1 MTAFDP
7 ERTIARVLFDA
18 PEMAGVMIEDA
29 DSLAQ
34 LSDAARRAHREEL
47 TPLSFLERSVLVYPQ
62 RVAISYE
69 GRHYTYRE
77 LGERVNRLA
86 SALLRAGLEKG
97 DRVAYVCP
105 NIPAL
110 LEAHFAVPLAGGVLV
125 ALNYRLGAED
135 IARILDHSGAR
146 FLFVDHE
153 FEHLAANAGDRVSVV
168 RIDDTGVSDDPYEAF
183 LAQGSPEPLAS
194 VVVDENDAISI
205 NYTSGTTG
213 LPKGAVYHHRGAYLN
228 ALGEVIET
236 RMTSESVHLWTLPMF
251 HCNGWCFAWAV
262 TAVGGRHVCLRKV
275 DPGRI
280 WDLIDE
286 EGITHYNAAPTV
298 QTSLISNAKAH
309 RIGNEIITCVSG
321 SPPSRELFAGL
332 RQLGITPIHVYG
344 ATELYGPYMICEPQP
359 EWSQLPLEEQAALLS
374 RQGVNYVVA
383 CPVRVVDADGFDV
396 PADGTT
402 LGEVLMRGN
411 TVMTG
416 YFRDREQTEAT
427 LADGWYHSGDL
438 GVRHPDGYV
447 ELRDRKK
454 DIIISGGENI
464 SSIEVEHAIREHPAV
479 VDVAVVSTPD
489 EKWGERPK
497 AFVEIADGAQV
508 SPEDIKAFAE
518 QKLPR
523 YMRPDS
529 VEFTKLTRTAT
540 GKIEKKNLREREWA
554 GRDRKVG

>member
-1 MTAFDP
+1 VAETS
-7 ERTIARVLFDA
+7 
-18 PEMAGVMIEDA
+18 GVMIQDVDYPVQPSE
-29 DSLAQ
+29 S
-34 LSDAARRAHREEL
+34 ARRAHREEL
-47 TPLSFLERSVLVYPQ
+47 TPISFLERSVLVYPS
-62 RVAISYE
+62 RIAVTHE
-69 GRHYTYRE
+69 DRRYTYRE

-110 LEAHFAVPLAGGVLV
+110 LEAHFGVPLAGGVLV
-125 ALNYRLGAED
+125 ALNYRLGAEE
-135 IARILDHSGAR
+135 IAGILDHCGAR

-153 FEHLAANAGDRVSVV
+153 YEHLAAQADERVTVV
-168 RIDDTGVSDDPYEAF
+168 RVDDTGAPDDPYEAF
-183 LAQGSPEPLAS
+183 LGEGSPERLAS
-194 VVVDENDAISI
+194 VLENENDAISI

-213 LPKGAVYHHRGAYLN
+213 SPKGAVYHHRGAYLN

-236 RMTSESVHLWTLPMF
+236 RMTPESVLLWTLPMF
-251 HCNGWCFAWAV
+251 HCNGWCFPWAV

-275 DPGRI
+275 DPDRI
-280 WDLIDE
+280 WELIE
-286 EGITHYNAAPTV
+286 QERVTHYNAAPTV
-298 QTSLISNAKAH
+298 QTSLINSEKAH
-309 RIGNEIITCVSG
+309 PVGREVVTCVSG

-332 RQLGITPIHVYG
+332 RQLGITPLHVYG

-359 EWSQLPLEEQAALLS
+359 EWSHLPLDEQVALLN

-383 CPVRVVDADGFDV
+383 CPVRVVDDDGLDV

-416 YFRDREQTEAT
+416 YYRDPEQTDAT

-464 SSIEVEHAIREHPAV
+464 SSIEVERAIRKHQAV
-479 VDVAVVSTPD
+479 ADVAVVSTPH

-497 AFVEIADGAQV
+497 AFVELVEGAQV
-508 SPEDIKAFAE
+508 SPQEILAFAE
-518 QKLPR
+518 QHLPR
-523 YMRPDS
+523 FMRPDA

-540 GKIEKKNLREREWA
+540 GKTEKKALRDREWA

>member
-1 MTAFDP
+1 
-7 ERTIARVLFDA
+7 
-18 PEMAGVMIEDA
+18 MIEDV
-29 DSLAQ
+29 DSSMQ
-34 LSDAARRAHREEL
+34 PSDAARRAHREEL
-47 TPLSFLERSVLVYPQ
+47 TPISFLERSVLVYPG
-62 RVAISYE
+62 RIAVTYE
-69 GRHYTYRE
+69 DRRYTYRE

-86 SALLRAGLEKG
+86 SALLMAGLENG

-105 NIPAL
+105 NVPAL
-110 LEAHFAVPLAGGVLV
+110 LEAHFGVPLAGGVLV
-125 ALNYRLGAED
+125 ALNYRLGAAE
-135 IARILDHSGAR
+135 IAGILDHSEAR

-153 FEHLAANAGDRVSVV
+153 FEHLAAKARDHVRVV
-168 RIDDTGVSDDPYEAF
+168 RIDDTGAPDDPYEAF
-183 LAQGSPEPLAS
+183 LADGSPEPLAR
-194 VVVDENDAISI
+194 VLEDENDAISI

-213 LPKGAVYHHRGAYLN
+213 SPKGAVYHHRGAYLN
-228 ALGEVIET
+228 ALGEAIET
-236 RMTSESVHLWTLPMF
+236 HMTSESVFLWTLPMF
-251 HCNGWCFAWAV
+251 HCNGWCFTWAV

-280 WDLIDE
+280 WELIDE
-286 EGITHYNAAPTV
+286 EAVTHYNAAPSV
-298 QTSLISNAKAH
+298 QTMLINDEKAH
-309 RIGNEIITCVSG
+309 RVGREITTCVSG

-344 ATELYGPYMICEPQP
+344 ATELYGPYMICEWQP
-359 EWSQLPLEEQAALLS
+359 DWSYLPLAEQAELLS

-383 CPVRVVDADGFDV
+383 CPVKVVDDDGLDV
-396 PADGTT
+396 PADGAT

-416 YFRDREQTEAT
+416 YFHDPEQTEAT

-464 SSIEVEHAIREHPAV
+464 SSVEVERAIRQHPAV
-479 VDVAVVSTPD
+479 LDVAVVSTPD

-497 AFVEIADGAQV
+497 AFVELADGAQV
-508 SPEDIKAFAE
+508 EPADILAFAD
-518 QKLPR
+518 QHLPGF
-523 YMRPDS
+523 MRPDS

-540 GKIEKKNLREREWA
+540 GKTLKKALRDREWA
-554 GRDRKVG
+554 DRDRKVG

>member
-1 MTAFDP
+1 MTND
-7 ERTIARVLFDA
+7 V
-18 PEMAGVMIEDA
+18 ED
-29 DSLAQ
+29 LAQ

-47 TPLSFLERSVLVYPQ
+47 TPISFLERSVLVYPG
-62 RVAISYE
+62 RIAISYE
-69 GRHYTYRE
+69 DRHYTYRE

-86 SALLRAGLEKG
+86 NALLRAGLEKG

-125 ALNYRLGAED
+125 ALNYRLGAAE
-135 IARILDHSGAR
+135 IAGILDHSGAR

-153 FEHLAANAGDRVSVV
+153 FEHLAAKANDRVSVV
-168 RIDDTGVSDDPYEAF
+168 LVDDTGAPDDPYEAF
-183 LAQGSPEPLAS
+183 LTEGSSEPLAR
-194 VVVDENDAISI
+194 VLEDEDDAISI

-213 LPKGAVYHHRGAYLN
+213 SPKGAVYHHRGAYIN
-228 ALGEVIET
+228 ALGQVIET
-236 RMTSESVHLWTLPMF
+236 RMTSESVFLWTLPMF

-280 WDLIDE
+280 WELIE
-286 EGITHYNAAPTV
+286 AEGVTHYNAAPTV
-298 QTSLISNAKAH
+298 QTSLIGNEKAH
-309 RIGNEIITCVSG
+309 RVGREITTCVSG

-332 RQLGITPIHVYG
+332 RELGITPIHVYG
-344 ATELYGPYMICEPQP
+344 ATELYGPYMICEWQP
-359 EWSQLPLEEQAALLS
+359 DWSDLPLEEQAALLS

-383 CPVRVVDADGFDV
+383 CPVRVVDDDGLDV

-416 YFRDREQTEAT
+416 YFRDLEQTELT

-464 SSIEVEHAIREHPAV
+464 SSIEVERAIRQHPAV
-479 VDVAVVSTPD
+479 VDVAVVSTPH

-497 AFVEIADGAQV
+497 AFVEITDGAQV
-508 SPEDIKAFAE
+508 SPKDILAFAK
-518 QKLPR
+518 QHLPG
-523 YMRPDS
+523 YMRPDT

-540 GKIEKKNLREREWA
+540 GKTEKKALRDREWA
-554 GRDRKVG
+554 GRDRHVG

>member
-1 MTAFDP
+1 
-7 ERTIARVLFDA
+7 
-18 PEMAGVMIEDA
+18 MIKD
-29 DSLAQ
+29 DDYSL
-34 LSDAARRAHREEL
+34 LSDAAQRAHREEL
-47 TPLSFLERSVLVYPQ
+47 TPLSFLERSVLVYPD
-62 RVAISYE
+62 RVAVTHE
-69 GRHYTYRE
+69 DRHYTYRE

-86 SALLRAGLEKG
+86 SALLRAGLRRG

-110 LEAHFAVPLAGGVLV
+110 LEAHFAVPLAGGILV
-125 ALNYRLGAED
+125 ALNYRLNAAEVGG
-135 IARILDHSGAR
+135 ILDHCGAR

-153 FEHLAANAGDRVSVV
+153 FEHLAANAGDHVTVV
-168 RIDDTGVSDDPYEAF
+168 RVDDTGGPDDPYEAF
-183 LAQGSPEPLAS
+183 LAKGFPEPLAS
-194 VVVDENDAISI
+194 PVQDENDAISI

-213 LPKGAVYHHRGAYLN
+213 SPKGAVYHHRGAYLN

-236 RMTSESVHLWTLPMF
+236 RISSDSVFLWILPMF
-251 HCNGWCFAWAV
+251 HCNGWCFPWAV
-262 TAVGGRHVCLRKV
+262 TAAGGRHVCLRKV

-280 WDLIDE
+280 WELIE
-286 EGITHYNAAPTV
+286 KEGVTHYNAAPTV
-298 QTSLISNAKAH
+298 QTSLINHEQAH
-309 RIGNEIITCVSG
+309 PPGREIITGVSG

-359 EWSQLPLEEQAALLS
+359 DWSSLPLEEQAALLN

-383 CPVRVVDADGFDV
+383 CPVRVVDDDGLDV

-416 YFRDREQTEAT
+416 YFRDPEQTEVT

-464 SSIEVEHAIREHPAV
+464 SSIEVERAIKLHPAV
-479 VDVAVVSTPD
+479 VDVAVVATPD

-497 AFVEIADGAQV
+497 AFVEIVDGAQV
-508 SPEDIKAFAE
+508 SPEDIMAFAG
-518 QKLPR
+518 QHVPR
-523 YMRPDS
+523 YMRPTA

-540 GKIEKKNLREREWA
+540 GKIQKKGLRDREWA
-554 GRDRKVG
+554 GRDRKVA